1 MSEIVDNAE
10 VFIDSNIFIYHF
22 SGLEKFADACFHFFK
37 RIEEDSISGYTSTLV
52 IAEVL
57 HRLMIIEASEKFGVL
72 PKEVTKYLKANP
84 DKI

>member
-1 MSEIVDNAE
+1 LTLSEIIDNAD

-37 RIEEDSISGYTSTLV
+37 RIEEGKVKGSTSTLV

-57 HRLMIIEASEKFGVL
+57 HRLMIIEASKKFGVL
-72 PKEVTKYLKANP
+72 LKMLLNTS
-84 DKI
+84 K